1 MLPVRKVLN
10 SGDHGLKLIKVEGE
24 WKDQT
29 NIQEAEEVMAQL
41 QSARAIYPSDSIG
54 VITFNYHQM
63 MLISSLIEEDEIL
76 SQDEKIRV
84 KNIENVQGDE
94 FDQVI
99 FSVGY
104 ARNPEGK
111 FTANF
116 GLLSRKGG
124 ENRLNVAITRA
135 KKRNVLI
142 SSLKMSD
149 FKDRHLKN
157 AGIRLLK
164 EYLVFVDKVQQGT
177 ATMALRPD
185 ALGYDRNWSFR
196 DRLIGNYGSHEI
208 VENPYSAVM
217 DLEVN
222 ENGKAVAA
230 ILTDD
235 QRFFSS
241 QTAKEAFVYH
251 PRLLSSRN
259 WNIVFL
265 FSRQYWL
272 DKEDL
277 LQTKLAQVKSQSG
290 EG

>member
-1 MLPVRKVLN
+1 M
-10 SGDHGLKLIKVEGE
+10 
-24 WKDQT
+24 
-29 NIQEAEEVMAQL
+29 
-41 QSARAIYPSDSIG
+41 
-54 VITFNYHQM
+54 
-63 MLISSLIEEDEIL
+63 
-76 SQDEKIRV
+76 
-84 KNIENVQGDE
+84 
-94 FDQVI
+94 
-99 FSVGY
+99 
-104 ARNPEGK
+104 
-111 FTANF
+111 
-116 GLLSRKGG
+116 
-124 ENRLNVAITRA
+124 
-135 KKRNVLI
+135 
-142 SSLKMSD
+142 
-149 FKDRHLKN
+149 
-157 AGIRLLK
+157 
-164 EYLVFVDKVQQGT
+164 
-177 ATMALRPD
+177 RPD

>member
-1 MLPVRKVLN
+1 M
-10 SGDHGLKLIKVEGE
+10 
-24 WKDQT
+24 
-29 NIQEAEEVMAQL
+29 
-41 QSARAIYPSDSIG
+41 
-54 VITFNYHQM
+54 
-63 MLISSLIEEDEIL
+63 
-76 SQDEKIRV
+76 
-84 KNIENVQGDE
+84 
-94 FDQVI
+94 
-99 FSVGY
+99 
-104 ARNPEGK
+104 
-111 FTANF
+111 
-116 GLLSRKGG
+116 LSRKGG

-135 KKRNVLI
+135 RKRNVLI

-149 FKDRHLKN
+149 FRERHMKN

-164 EYLVFVDKVQQGT
+164 EYLAFVDEVQQGT
-177 ATMALRPD
+177 ATLALRPD
-185 ALGYDRNWSFR
+185 APGYDRNWSFR
-196 DRLIGNYGSHEI
+196 DRLIGNYGSHEV

-241 QTAKEAFVYH
+241 KTAKEAFVYH